1 MRRSILAMIGLSSLL
16 MAACTTPSAGGTRD
30 LQAAEQAEATQIM
43 VVGTYHFAGA
53 TSDLINIDT
62 DSVLSAKRQNE
73 LENIAEAFIQFDPTH
88 IVVERVT
95 NGPDYID
102 TNYAE
107 YGSAMLAKTEN
118 ERVQLGY
125 RIAARAGLSIVHG
138 IDEQPTE
145 GEPDYFP
152 FDRLMAHAEKT
163 GQADELKSMLAATQ
177 QAVETTMSQNAD
189 ASMAAQL
196 LAFNMTPLSTLNAS
210 FYYNL
215 SKYDVAEDQPGAEL
229 QAYWFMRN
237 AKIFS
242 KIVDVTAP
250 GDRVI
255 VIYGAGHK
263 YWLENLVDGTTGY
276 IRVDPAPYLV
286 RADAHSE

>member
-1 MRRSILAMIGLSSLL
+1 
-16 MAACTTPSAGGTRD
+16 
-30 LQAAEQAEATQIM
+30 
-43 VVGTYHFAGA
+43 
-53 TSDLINIDT
+53 
-62 DSVLSAKRQNE
+62 
-73 LENIAEAFIQFDPTH
+73 
-88 IVVERVT
+88 
-95 NGPDYID
+95 
-102 TNYAE
+102 
-107 YGSAMLAKTEN
+107 
-118 ERVQLGY
+118 
-125 RIAARAGLSIVHG
+125 
-138 IDEQPTE
+138 
-145 GEPDYFP
+145 
-152 FDRLMAHAEKT
+152 
-163 GQADELKSMLAATQ
+163 
-177 QAVETTMSQNAD
+177 
-189 ASMAAQL
+189 
-196 LAFNMTPLSTLNAS
+196 MTPLSTLNAS